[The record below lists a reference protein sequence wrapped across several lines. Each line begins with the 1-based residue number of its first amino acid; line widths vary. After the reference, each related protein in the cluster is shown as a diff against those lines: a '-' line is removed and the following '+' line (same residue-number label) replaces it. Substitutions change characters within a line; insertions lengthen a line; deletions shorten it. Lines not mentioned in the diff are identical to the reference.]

1 MNKDLITKEEADKQ
15 YGEETIKRWKK
26 ENKLTTISEDGIEL
40 YSKSKIEAIFTNE
53 TLQMQNIRIDA
64 IY

>member
-1 MNKDLITKEEADKQ
+1 MNKDLTTKEEADKQ

-40 YSKSKIEAIFTNE
+40 YSKSKMNTILRAE

-64 IY
+64 I

>member
-1 MNKDLITKEEADKQ
+1 MEELITKEEADKQ

-40 YSKSKIEAIFTNE
+40 YSKSKIEAIFTDE

-64 IY
+64 I

>member
-1 MNKDLITKEEADKQ
+1 MKKDLITKEEADKQ

-26 ENKLTTISEDGIEL
+26 ENKLTTICEDGIEL
-40 YSKSKIEAIFTNE
+40 YSKSKIEAIFTDE